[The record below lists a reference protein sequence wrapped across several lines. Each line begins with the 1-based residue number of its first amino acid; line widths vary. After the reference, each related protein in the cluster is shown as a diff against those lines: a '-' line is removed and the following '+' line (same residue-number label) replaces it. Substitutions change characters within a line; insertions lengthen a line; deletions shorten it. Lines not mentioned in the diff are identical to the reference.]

1 MYRLLLAACLVAST
15 PFFAHAQFGVAGP
28 KVAWQPI
35 TETQPQPAGSTVRAG
50 ITVTI
55 EEGWHVHSNKPFDE
69 YLIPTELK
77 LEDLPGLRILRIAY
91 PKHEIYHLA
100 VQPDEELAVF
110 PRVFT
115 IGVEIQ
121 IAPDAAP
128 GPATLNGTLRYQA
141 CDDKQCVAPK
151 TIPITL
157 PLQIAPPNTTATV
170 NTDARTALD
179 ALLWNAAEG
188 PAAAPSQTPPP
199 SPEAAIPA
207 NGDWKSL
214 AAKFNVAGAIQ
225 YANARDFLAWIRA
238 TESGENNDGFEGQG
252 WLVILLAV
260 LMGGLGL
267 NLTPCV
273 LPLIPINIAIIGAG
287 ARAGSKLRGFALGA
301 AYGTGIALVY
311 GALGLVVVLGF
322 SNTFGAI
329 NGTVWFNAT
338 ITFLFVLL
346 GLAMFD
352 LINIDFSRFQASLGI
367 RRNEKGSFAVALFM
381 GGVSA
386 LLAGACVAPVLIT
399 TLLYAQD
406 QYQKGASAA
415 LALPFLLGLG
425 MALPWPFAGAGL
437 SFLPKPGGWMTRVKQ
452 AFGLFILLLAAYY
465 AHTAWSI
472 LSNRMADP
480 DEVRASVAAS
490 DEDGW
495 MHDLPA
501 ALARADAEKKPLLI
515 DFWATWCKNCLVMN
529 KTTLKDPAVLAALEG
544 YIKIKYQAEDV
555 ADPATAAVLE
565 HFGVLGLPT
574 YIILQ
579 PR

>member
-1 MYRLLLAACLVAST
+1 MPRTLCCCLLACIPAIAQ
-15 PFFAHAQFGVAGP
+15 AQFGMAGP
-28 KVAWQPI
+28 KVTWQPI
-35 TETQPQPAGSTVRAG
+35 AETASQPAGGLARVG

-77 LEDLPGLRILRIAY
+77 LEDSPGLRVVRIAY
-91 PKHEIYHLA
+91 PRHEIYHLA

-110 PRVFT
+110 PRIFT
-115 IGVEIQ
+115 IGVEVE
-121 IAPDAAP
+121 IASDAPAGPD
-128 GPATLNGTLRYQA
+128 TLKGSLRYQA

-151 TIPITL
+151 TIPVAI
-157 PLQIAPPNTTATV
+157 PLQIAPAGTSDAV
-170 NTDARTALD
+170 NAEARAAFD
-179 ALLWNAAEG
+179 ALLWDGAEATLPPAQDTATQTTNAQ
-188 PAAAPSQTPPP
+188 AAQ
-199 SPEAAIPA
+199 
-207 NGDWKSL
+207 DWRTL
-214 AAKFNVAGAIQ
+214 AAKFRVAGTIQ

-238 TESGENNDGFEGQG
+238 TESGEQSQGFEGRG
-252 WLVILLAV
+252 WLFILVAV
-260 LMGGLGL
+260 LLGGLGL

-287 ARAGSKLRGFALGA
+287 ARAGSKIRGFSLGA
-301 AYGTGIALVY
+301 AYGAGIALVY

-322 SNTFGAI
+322 SSTFGAI
-329 NGTVWFNAT
+329 NSTVWFNAA
-338 ITFLFVLL
+338 IAALFVLL

-352 LINIDFSRFQASLGI
+352 LVNIDFSRFQSRLGI

-406 QYQKGASAA
+406 QYQKGAGVA
-415 LALPFLLGLG
+415 LALPFLLGVG

-452 AFGLFILLLAAYY
+452 GFGVFILLLAAYY
-465 AHTAWSI
+465 GHTAWTI

-480 DEVRASVAAS
+480 EEVRASVAAS

-495 MHDLPA
+495 MHDLAA
-501 ALARADAEKKPLLI
+501 ALARADAEKKPVLI

-529 KTTLKDPAVLAALEG
+529 KTTLKDPAVLDALQD
-544 YIKIKYQAEDV
+544 YVKIKYQAEDV
-555 ADPATAAVLE
+555 SDPATAAVLE
-565 HFGVLGLPT
+565 HYGVLGLPT

-579 PR
+579 PQ